1 MSWMAIDRI
10 DFSPE
15 DVEERLHALFEAAKT
30 ADEFEFACTLLRL
43 RGMEDAGWDPFVE
56 TQRLVE
62 DLMALIDTP
71 LVGHT
76 KIRLG
81 LLLYSHLTEVGAVYE
96 VLANLS
102 RVHAGERYSIDP
114 FLDYCSRNRKGEVQF
129 LSTRTKVNA
138 LKEMLEGAGQVAV
151 VEVLDWF
158 FNPSVRNA
166 FAHADYTLHQDKF
179 RCRSESFE
187 IGGGIQTPSCR
198 CRRSS
203 ICSTARWRFSRHS
216 CASTPSSARA
226 TRPTGS
232 SRGASQAARS
242 QNRSN
247 CWPTLSTG
255 CTGFGHR
262 PRPSK
267 RGRSVG
273 LAERSRA
280 TEPV

>member
-129 LSTRTKVNA
+129 LSTRAKVNA

-187 IGGGIQTPSCR
+187 IGGGIQTSEL
-198 CRRSS
+198 SLQ
-203 ICSTARWRFSRHS
+203 ALVDLFN
-216 CASTPSSARA
+216 RA
-226 TRPTGS
+226 LAFFQAFMREYTEQRTGY
-232 SRGASQAARS
+232 QA
-242 QNRSN
+242 NRVVA
-247 CWPTLSTG
+247 
-255 CTGFGHR
+255 
-262 PRPSK
+262 
-267 RGRSVG
+267 GRIAG
-273 LAERSRA
+273 GPAP
-280 TEPV
+280 EPVELLADSEHGLYGFRSPPAAEQAGSERRAG